1 MKPPGARPWFDRTI
15 GSKRNPGLRLRLEDF
30 RRTLVLASAV
40 EVHEIINT
48 GLIDG
53 EFEHCA
59 VARRHLEGVDAVH
72 RVSRISAAIDSAEQN
87 AGDVKRCGQIRSGVD
102 KK

>member
-1 MKPPGARPWFDRTI
+1 MASRSSTHDLPGTNCRTSSGI
-15 GSKRNPGLRLRLEDF
+15 ACCEMLPGLRLRLEDS

-40 EVHEIINT
+40 KVHEIINT

-59 VARRHLEGVDAVH
+59 VARRHFESVDAVH
-72 RVSRISAAIDSAEQN
+72 RVGRIAAAIDSAEQN
-87 AGDVKRCGQIRSGVD
+87 AGDVKR
-102 KK
+102 